1 MNGVREAIEKLGAKV
16 EIKIT
21 IMNQEEQKILSYGT
35 GKLERGYVI

>member
-21 IMNQEEQKILSYGT
+21 IMNQEEQKRFLTMEQKNRKGDM
-35 GKLERGYVI
+35 

>member
-21 IMNQEEQKILSYGT
+21 IMNQEEQKNS
-35 GKLERGYVI
+35 